1 MALFNRAIPVLKS
14 DTINIPQPGE
24 YISDTSSTTGA
35 TLTTVGAKF
44 KGRYNASGT
53 GYSDRVSVGDVVYVD
68 DNATGRPSFIT
79 QVANVIDDET
89 LTLDP
94 AVGGIAAPYN
104 YKIYRSNGGLNNVT
118 KGNPGY
124 TLIGPFDTNTILNV
138 IPAGQDSP
146 VFIKP
151 NDTSDLGMEQI
162 LVQRVL
168 DTDTASL
175 DEYGLV
181 ALQPSD
187 NS

>member
-1 MALFNRAIPVLKS
+1 MTLFNRAIPVLKS

-35 TLTTVGAKF
+35 TLTTAGAKF
-44 KGRYNASGT
+44 KGRYNTART
-53 GYSDRVSVGDVVYVD
+53 GYSDRVAVGDVVYVD
-68 DNATGRPSFIT
+68 DNATGRPTFIT
-79 QVANVIDDET
+79 QVIDVIDDET
-89 LTLDP
+89 LTLSP
-94 AVGGIAAPYN
+94 AVGGVAAPYD

-124 TLIGPFDTNTILNV
+124 TLIGPFDTNTILKV
-138 IPAGQDSP
+138 IPGGQDSP

-151 NDTSDLGMEQI
+151 NDTSDLGLEHI
-162 LVQRVL
+162 LVQRVF
-168 DTDTASL
+168 DTDSVSV

>member
-1 MALFNRAIPVLKS
+1 MTLFNRAIPVLKS

-24 YISDTSSTTGA
+24 YISAASSTTGA
-35 TLTTVGAKF
+35 TLTTASAEF
-44 KGRYNASGT
+44 RGRYNPART
-53 GYSDRVSVGDVVYVD
+53 GYSDRVAVGDVVYVD
-68 DNATGRPSFIT
+68 DNATNRPSFIT
-79 QVANVIDDET
+79 QVSDIIDDQT

-118 KGNPGY
+118 AGNPGY
-124 TLIGPFDTNTILNV
+124 TLIAPFDTNTILNV
-138 IPAGQDSP
+138 IPGGQNSP

-151 NDTSDLGMEQI
+151 NDTSDLGMEQV

-168 DTDTASL
+168 DTGSASL

-187 NS
+187 N